1 MINRLR
7 KQFILVTM
15 ISSIT
20 VLTIIISAL
29 NIFNYIS
36 VIKKND
42 NIINILSENEGR
54 FPDEFMDRPGK
65 GFGNEFPFEQF
76 TREMPFET
84 RFFSVGIDA
93 DGNAYVFDTSR
104 IFALSEDEVKEY
116 AEEVFEKYEKTSKAI
131 GTKNKYRYKIS
142 KNPFGYNVLFVDMS
156 KELSDARRVCF
167 SGFLISTLG
176 LLCVFVLV
184 CILSKKVFKPVEE
197 SYEKQ
202 KRFITDASHELKT
215 PLTIIEA
222 DNEVLEMENGESEW
236 SKSISN
242 QVKRMTS
249 LVEKMVTLSRMDEG
263 DSLEFRKLSFS
274 ETLEDTLGDYSGLVA
289 KNNKKLSVDVEKD
302 VFVLADEAK
311 IRQMFGMLL
320 DNAIKYSTPPANKGD
335 EALIEVSLKTKGNK
349 AVLIFK
355 NTADIDEDG
364 DMNVLF
370 ERFYRRDASRN
381 SKTGGSG
388 IGLSIVK
395 SIVLL
400 HKGKIKAYA
409 KKNESITFE
418 IIFNQANQ
426 KV

>member
-15 ISSIT
+15 ISSIS
-20 VLTIIISAL
+20 VLTIIIGAL

-36 VIKKND
+36 IINKND
-42 NIINILSENEGR
+42 NILNILSDNEGR
-54 FPDEFMDRPGK
+54 FPDEFLIPGEDPYMD
-65 GFGNEFPFEQF
+65 FPFNRF

-84 RFFSVGIDA
+84 RFFSVGIDSFGDA
-93 DGNAYVFDTSR
+93 FVFDTSR
-104 IFALSEDEVKEY
+104 ISALNEEEVVVY
-116 AEEVFEKYEKTSKAI
+116 AEEAFEKYQKTSITI

-142 KNPFGYNVLFVDMS
+142 RNILGYNVMFVDMS
-156 KELSDARRVCF
+156 KEIYDARRV
-167 SGFLISTLG
+167 LISSISVSVLG
-176 LLCVFVLV
+176 LLCVFILV
-184 CILSKKVFKPVEE
+184 CLLSKKVFKPVEE

-242 QVKRMTS
+242 QIKRMSS

-263 DSLEFRKLSFS
+263 DKLDIRKISLS
-274 ETLEDTLGDYSGLVA
+274 ETMEDAVGDYYNLVS
-289 KNNKKLSVDVEKD
+289 KNNKKLSVDIEKD
-302 VFVLADEAK
+302 IYVSADETK
-311 IRQMFGMLL
+311 IRQMCGLLL
-320 DNAIKYSTPPANKGD
+320 DNAVKYATPPANSENK
-335 EALIEVSLKTKGNK
+335 ETLIEVNLKSKGNK
-349 AVLIFK
+349 AVLTFK
-355 NTADIDEDG
+355 NTTDMEEDG
-364 DMNVLF
+364 DMNILF

-381 SKTGGSG
+381 SKSGGSG

-395 SIVLL
+395 SIVQL

-418 IIFNQANQ
+418 IALNQIR
-426 KV
+426 